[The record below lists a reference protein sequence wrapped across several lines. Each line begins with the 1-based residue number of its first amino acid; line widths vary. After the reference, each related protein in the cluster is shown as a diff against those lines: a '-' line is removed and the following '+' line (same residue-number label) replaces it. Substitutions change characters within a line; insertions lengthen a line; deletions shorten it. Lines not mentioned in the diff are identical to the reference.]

1 MHTQPTIAF
10 FGTPE
15 LCLPILD
22 MLAQHGFSP
31 ALVITNPDRPVGRK
45 FIMTPPPVKVWAQ
58 EHTIPV
64 LQPEKLDSDFK
75 TAFETY
81 NIDLSIVVAYGKIM
95 PNWLIEMPK
104 YQTLNIHYSLLPKYR
119 GASPVESALLHGE
132 TETGVCIQ
140 KMVHAM
146 DAGPLVACE
155 TILIEPNETHEDL
168 RNRLNVIGA
177 QMLVNTIPEYIAGN
191 ITPTEQVG
199 EPSYCYRTEKSDGEV
214 NLKTMSPVELWNR
227 YRAYHGWPGIFF
239 FETPPL
245 SSPSQGEV
253 PAGRRGIRIK
263 ITQAHFSE
271 GKFIIEKV
279 IPEGKSEI
287 DWKQEIF

>member
-1 MHTQPTIAF
+1 MHSQPTIAF

-58 EHTIPV
+58 GHNIPV
-64 LQPEKLDSDFK
+64 LQPEKLNDDFRK
-75 TAFETY
+75 EFETHH
-81 NIDLSIVVAYGKIM
+81 IDLSIVVAYGKIM

-155 TILIEPNETHEDL
+155 TISIEPNETHEEL

-177 QMLVNTIPEYIAGN
+177 QMLVNTIPEYIAGH
-191 ITPTEQVG
+191 ITITEQDG
-199 EPSYCYRTEKSDGEV
+199 EPSYCYRTEKGDGEV
-214 NLKTMSPVELWNR
+214 NLEAMSPAELWNR
-227 YRAYHGWPGIFF
+227 YRAYYGWPGIFF
-239 FETPPL
+239 FDTD
-245 SSPSQGEV
+245 GK
-253 PAGRRGIRIK
+253 RIK
-263 ITQAHFSE
+263 ITQARLSD

-279 IPEGKSEI
+279 IPEGKGEI
-287 DWKQEIF
+287 SYL